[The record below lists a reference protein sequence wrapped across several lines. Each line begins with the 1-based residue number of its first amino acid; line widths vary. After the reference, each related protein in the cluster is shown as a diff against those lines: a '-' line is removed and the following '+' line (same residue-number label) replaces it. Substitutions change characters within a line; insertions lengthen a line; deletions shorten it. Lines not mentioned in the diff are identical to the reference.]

1 MSNICVSIITPCYNA
16 SAYIS
21 QAVQSV
27 LTQTYLDWELL
38 VIDDCSTD
46 NSAAIIKEYA
56 VKDNRIKYLKTDAPS
71 GSPTLPR
78 NIGIE
83 HAQGRFIAF
92 LDSDDAWLPDKLEKQ
107 LRLFEEERTA
117 IVFSDYEKMSENG
130 ERNGRVIKAPRIVT
144 YRQLLKGNV
153 IGNLTGMYDTEKVG
167 KVYCRN
173 IHHEDYVL
181 WLSILKRGYVARNT
195 GTLEALYRVRKRSV
209 SADKRTVIA
218 WQWHI
223 YREIEKLNVL
233 QSAYYFLHYAYKA
246 YRKSRK

>member
-1 MSNICVSIITPCYNA
+1 MGNRVSVIMPAYNA
-16 SAYIS
+16 AIYFKKSIE
-21 QAVQSV
+21 SV
-27 LTQTYLDWELL
+27 LSQTYPNWELL

-56 VKDNRIKYLKTDAPS
+56 AKDNRIKYLKTDASS

-92 LDSDDAWLPDKLEKQ
+92 LDSDDAWFPDKLEKQ
-107 LRLFEEERTA
+107 VRLFENDRTA
-117 IVFSDYEKMSENG
+117 IVFSDYEKISENG
-130 ERNGRVIKAPRIVT
+130 ERNGRVIKAPLQVA

-167 KVYCRN
+167 KVYCQN

-181 WLSILKRGYVARNT
+181 WLSILKQGYIARNT
-195 GTLEALYRVRKRSV
+195 GTVEALYRVRKRSV

-246 YRKSRK
+246 FRKSRK

>member
-1 MSNICVSIITPCYNA
+1 MGNRVSVIMPAYNA
-16 SAYIS
+16 AIYFKKSIE
-21 QAVQSV
+21 SV
-27 LTQTYLDWELL
+27 LSQTYPDWELL

-56 VKDNRIKYLKTDAPS
+56 AKDTRIKYLKTDASS

-107 LRLFEEERTA
+107 VRLFENDRTA

-130 ERNGRVIKAPRIVT
+130 ERNGRVIKAPRKVT

-167 KVYCRN
+167 KVYCPH

-181 WLSILKRGYVARNT
+181 WLSILKQGYIARNT
-195 GTLEALYRVRKRSV
+195 GTVEALYRVRKQSV
-209 SADKRTVIA
+209 SADKRAVIS

-223 YREIEKLNVL
+223 YREIEKLDVL

-246 YRKSRK
+246 FRKSRK